1 MYFEN
6 STIVVTQQ
14 RRQRKL
20 LKKKKNNGIAEIK
33 IMLVKLQEI
42 FKFIELLFSTN
53 IKYEY

>member
-6 STIVVTQQ
+6 STNVVTQQ
-14 RRQRKL
+14 RMQRKL
-20 LKKKKNNGIAEIK
+20 LKKKTNGIAEIK
-33 IMLVKLQEI
+33 IMLVKLQEV